1 MAFQL
6 RAQSKDRQS
15 IERISGE
22 SIQGVENSET
32 NGRAAA
38 ESARLRHIS
47 SGDAGKRKR
56 TRARLFEE

>member
-22 SIQGVENSET
+22 SIQPMENSKT

-38 ESARLRHIS
+38 ESARVRHIS
-47 SGDAGKRKR
+47 GGDAGKRKR